1 MSILTM
7 LFALATVIATGL
19 ALLAV
24 RAAAP
29 VPQKVGALVLAAALL
44 PLGYLAMAEL
54 LSRSKPV
61 ALEWWRAEA
70 EEATVVASHLRP
82 EEGIHLW
89 LLLEGAEEPRAFVL
103 PWDRELAEALHEA
116 EKQAREN
123 GTGVR
128 MRLPFEPSLDDREPK
143 FYALPQPALPPKD
156 RTDPPAQRFE
166 APGTDA

>member
-61 ALEWWRAEA
+61 ALDWWRAEA
-70 EEATVVASHLRP
+70 EEGTVVASHLMP

-103 PWDRELAEALHEA
+103 PWDRELAEALHCGLMGLDLLPDAGAEA
-116 EKQAREN
+116 SKPSVVAKSARLAEVDEDA
-123 GTGVR
+123 GTQ
-128 MRLPFEPSLDDREPK
+128 EEQH
-143 FYALPQPALPPKD
+143 A
-156 RTDPPAQRFE
+156 
-166 APGTDA
+166 